1 MKNYITIL
9 FLILA
14 LNVFSQ
20 ENEVY
25 RKKIDFIF
33 INVNIKGNNYKFL
46 FDTGAFTTVFYD
58 IENVVKTDKNQSV
71 NMINSMKDIDTTY
84 SFPKKDIPFELADY
98 DIKIK
103 GINKFIISKDIPK
116 EFKDYNIRGVL
127 GNNIIS
133 KFDWYYDFANNKLVI
148 CKDKRNIDKSE
159 YVSITFDNVYRT
171 ECELITDKNC
181 SLYDKYLIDTGYSD
195 ILFHSKVDCYK
206 DYINYK
212 SKIVT
217 IAKNIDITD
226 EKIIKTDL
234 EFGNLKITGIP
245 VNISDIIN
253 SDNLLGIK
261 FLKSFE
267 KIYFLFSENKMLL
280 KKQKKYTFTLTSP
293 SVYDGKIYS
302 FLENPSNLN
311 HFKKWDIGKEVKL
324 ENKDFDSIEYPVEFT
339 EIIK

>member
-25 RKKIDFIF
+25 HKKLDFIF
-33 INVNIKGNNYKFL
+33 INVIIKGNNYKFL
-46 FDTGAFTTVFYD
+46 YDTGAFTTVFYD
-58 IENVVKTDKNQSV
+58 IDNAIKIDKDKRLR
-71 NMINSMKDIDTTY
+71 MINGMKDVDTTY
-84 SFPKKDIPFELADY
+84 SFPKKDIPFVLADY

-133 KFDWYYDFANNKLVI
+133 KFDWYYDFADNKLEI
-148 CKDKRNIDKSE
+148 IKDKRNIDKSK
-159 YVSITFDNVYRT
+159 YVSITFDNLYRT
-171 ECELITDKNC
+171 EGELITDKSC
-181 SLYDKYLIDTGYSD
+181 TVKDKYLIDTGYSD
-195 ILFHSKVDCYK
+195 ILFHSKIDCYI

-217 IAKNIDITD
+217 VAKNIDITD
-226 EKIIKTDL
+226 EKIIKTNL

-245 VNISDIIN
+245 VNLCNKSN
-253 SDNLLGIK
+253 SDNLIGIK
-261 FLKSFE
+261 FLKTFE
-267 KIYFLFSENKMLL
+267 KVYFLFSENRVLL
-280 KKQKKYTFTLTSP
+280 KKQIKHTFTLTSP
-293 SVYDGKIYS
+293 DVYDNKIYG
-302 FLENPSNLN
+302 FLENPSNPSY
-311 HFKKWDIGKEVKL
+311 FKKWEIGASVKL
-324 ENKDFDSIEYPVEFT
+324 EDKDYDIIEYPVEFI
-339 EIIK
+339 EMKK